1 MPANLPRRK
10 KSEYVDIIGAMALSR
25 CRVSYTDADGVVH
38 SVEVDADS
46 LYEAVALAVAE
57 FRQGEIITE
66 VPRPMTEFCVT
77 VMRKPIEH
85 RIHFKKVQQWVQPT
99 TKDGPAGIV
108 LRDRLR
114 RLLTGE

>member
-1 MPANLPRRK
+1 MPTL
-10 KSEYVDIIGAMALSR
+10 MAPSIRSR
-25 CRVSYTDADGVVH
+25 WTQIH
-38 SVEVDADS
+38 FTKPWP
-46 LYEAVALAVAE
+46 LAVAE
-57 FRQGEIITE
+57 FRQGEIITD

-114 RLLTGE
+114 KLLTGE

>member
-1 MPANLPRRK
+1 MA
-10 KSEYVDIIGAMALSR
+10 IIDAMALSR
-25 CRVSYTDADGVVH
+25 CRVSYADADGVVH

-57 FRQGEIITE
+57 FRQDEIVTD

-114 RLLTGE
+114 KLLTGE

>member
-1 MPANLPRRK
+1 VR
-10 KSEYVDIIGAMALSR
+10 SSQALRECLVRAPSDR
-25 CRVSYTDADGVVH
+25 CRDSYADADGVVH

-57 FRQGEIITE
+57 FRQGEIITD

-85 RIHFKKVQQWVQPT
+85 RIYFKKIQQWVQPT
-99 TKDGPAGIV
+99 TKDGPAGCVFRAMAITV
-108 LRDRLR
+108 P
-114 RLLTGE
+114 G